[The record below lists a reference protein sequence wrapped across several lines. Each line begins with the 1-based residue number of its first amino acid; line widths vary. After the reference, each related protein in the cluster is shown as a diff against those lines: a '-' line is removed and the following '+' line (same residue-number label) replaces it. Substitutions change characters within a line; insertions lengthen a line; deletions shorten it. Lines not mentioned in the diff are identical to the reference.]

1 MKANILSARI
11 STCMK
16 SRAVIAPRQE
26 VSDDPAPRRPR
37 RCRRI
42 SRFLPSVRIHYLCGF
57 SKPGGRGECSPRAV
71 REQGGSR
78 LIIKR
83 GC

>member
-16 SRAVIAPRQE
+16 SRAIIAPRQE
-26 VSDDPAPRRPR
+26 VSDDPAPRRPC

-42 SRFLPSVRIHYLCGF
+42 SRFLPSFRSTSTICVVSANRAGAVSVLRVLCGN
-57 SKPGGRGECSPRAV
+57 KEGAA
-71 REQGGSR
+71 
-78 LIIKR
+78 
-83 GC
+83 

>member
-1 MKANILSARI
+1 MKANVLSARI

-16 SRAVIAPRQE
+16 SRAIIAPRQE
-26 VSDDPAPRRPR
+26 VSDDPAPRRP
-37 RCRRI
+37 CCCRI
-42 SRFLPSVRIHYLCGF
+42 SRFLSSVRIHYLCGF
-57 SKPGGRGECSPRAV
+57 SKLGGRGEGSPRAV

-78 LIIKR
+78 LIIKH